1 MTSDR
6 SAKKAAR
13 ARMAAT
19 GEPYSTAR
27 RAVQT
32 GPDRPAALARPP
44 AIDPREHAVHSRHW
58 GVHACH
64 LVGYQGRYSAWITG
78 TDPSDRSQVYGMP
91 SESAG
96 RAFVDAW
103 QATNLLHTPW
113 DERIATIFLLSPSTR
128 NGILYQAA
136 VVNVEDS
143 GIWLAC
149 FDDTANN
156 GGTRTLGQFG
166 DPDEALEDFAAL
178 AERAADRLDSRQAIG
193 KPDLFAGVLRYRA
206 ATIRA
211 DAARA
216 ALGDAIRRHQ
226 PRVGGDDGLHPLW
239 HEAGLPQESLGRVLA
254 GEDWASPQR
263 PVVRPPGSRL
273 PDTPT
278 TTLATRT
285 VDGHRFDLISYLDT
299 AGGRC
304 IAIDRDGRQG
314 ASACDIQVD
323 EQHLANAAMTM
334 ATRGHGTAAIYGRVH
349 ASVTELY
356 AVMKN
361 GERVDWPIYDDPRNA
376 ERYFAVIADSEALAD
391 IVAAA
396 PAGST
401 SLKPFFGMWFSQ
413 PPGPG
418 PRRSR
423 ARGTDAGPGSG
434 RTSSGGMETTQS

>member
-1 MTSDR
+1 MDDAMTSDR

-19 GEPYSTAR
+19 GEPYSAAR
-27 RAVQT
+27 RAVQA
-32 GPDRPAALARPP
+32 GPDRPAPLARPP

-58 GVHACH
+58 GVLACY
-64 LVGYQGRYSAWITG
+64 LVRYQGRYSAWIIG
-78 TDPSDRSQVYGMP
+78 ADPGDRSQVYAMP
-91 SESAG
+91 SEPAG
-96 RAFVDAW
+96 RAFTDGW
-103 QATNLLHTPW
+103 QVMNLLHTPW
-113 DERIATIFLLSPSTR
+113 DERIAHIFLLSPDTR
-128 NGILYQAA
+128 NGILYDAA
-136 VVNVEDS
+136 LVNVEDS

-149 FDDTANN
+149 FDDTAND
-156 GGTRTLGQFG
+156 GGARTLGQFG
-166 DPDEALEDFAAL
+166 DPGEALEQFAAL
-178 AERAADRLDSRQAIG
+178 ADRAADRLGSGQAVG

-206 ATIRA
+206 ATVRA

-226 PRVGGDDGLHPLW
+226 PRADTRDGLRPLW
-239 HEAGLPQESLGRVLA
+239 HEAGLPRESLGRVLA
-254 GEDWASPQR
+254 GQDWAWPQQ

-285 VDGHRFDLISYLDT
+285 VDGHRFDLVSYLDT

-304 IAIDRDGRQG
+304 IAIDRDGRRG

-323 EQHLANAAMTM
+323 EQHLASAAMTM

-356 AVMKN
+356 AIMKN
-361 GERVDWPIYDDPRNA
+361 GERVDWPVYDDPRNQ
-376 ERYFAVIADSEALAD
+376 ERYFAVIADSQALAD

-401 SLKPFFGMWFSQ
+401 SLKPMFGAWFSQ
-413 PPGPG
+413 PPGPS

-423 ARGTDAGPGSG
+423 AR
-434 RTSSGGMETTQS
+434 RH

>member
-1 MTSDR
+1 MTDDR

-27 RAVQT
+27 RAVRA
-32 GPDRPAALARPP
+32 GPDRPVPLARPP

-58 GVHACH
+58 GALGCY
-64 LVGYQGRYSAWITG
+64 LVRYKGRYSAWITSADPG
-78 TDPSDRSQVYGMP
+78 DPSQAYGMP
-91 SESAG
+91 SEAAG
-96 RAFVDAW
+96 RAFTDGW

-113 DERIATIFLLSPSTR
+113 DERIATIFLLSPDTR

-136 VVNVEDS
+136 VVHVEDS

-149 FDDTANN
+149 FDDTAND
-156 GGTRTLGQFG
+156 GCTRTLGHFENMS
-166 DPDEALEDFAAL
+166 EALEQFAAL
-178 AERAADRLDSRQAIG
+178 AEQAAGRLASGQAIG
-193 KPDLFAGVLRYRA
+193 KADLFAGVLRYRA
-206 ATIRA
+206 ATVRA

-216 ALGDAIRRHQ
+216 ALGDAIRRHR
-226 PRVGGDDGLHPLW
+226 PRADGGDGLHPLW

-254 GEDWASPQR
+254 GQDWAWPTQ
-263 PVVRPPGSRL
+263 PVVRPPGARL
-273 PDTPT
+273 PDTPA

-285 VDGHRFDLISYLDT
+285 VDGHRFDLVSYLDT
-299 AGGRC
+299 AGARC
-304 IAIDRDGRQG
+304 IAIDRDGRRD

-376 ERYFAVIADSEALAD
+376 ERYFAVIADSQALAD

-396 PAGST
+396 PTRSW
-401 SLKPFFGMWFSQ
+401 SLKPLFGMWFSK

-418 PRRSR
+418 PKRSR
-423 ARGTDAGPGSG
+423 ARD
-434 RTSSGGMETTQS
+434 R

>member
-1 MTSDR
+1 MDDAMTSDR

-32 GPDRPAALARPP
+32 GPDRPAPLARPP

-58 GVHACH
+58 GALACY
-64 LVGYQGRYSAWITG
+64 LVRYQGRYSAWITSANP
-78 TDPSDRSQVYGMP
+78 DHQSQAYPMP
-91 SESAG
+91 SEPAG
-96 RAFVDAW
+96 RAFVDGW
-103 QATNLLHTPW
+103 QATNLLHIPW
-113 DERIATIFLLSPSTR
+113 DERIASIFLLSKSTR
-128 NGILYQAA
+128 NGILYDAA
-136 VVNVEDS
+136 VVHVQDS

-149 FDDTANN
+149 FDDTAND
-156 GGTRTLGQFG
+156 GGTHTLSQFG
-166 DPDEALEDFAAL
+166 ELGEALEEFAAL
-178 AERAADRLDSRQAIG
+178 ADRAADRVENTQGID
-193 KPDLFAGVLRYRA
+193 KPDLVAGVLRYRA
-206 ATIRA
+206 ATVRA
-211 DAARA
+211 DGARA

-226 PRVGGDDGLHPLW
+226 PRADGGDGLAPLW
-239 HEAGLPQESLGRVLA
+239 HEAGLPRESLGRVLA
-254 GEDWASPQR
+254 GQDWAWPQR
-263 PVVRPPGSRL
+263 PVVRPPGARL

-285 VDGHRFDLISYLDT
+285 VDGHHFALVSYLDT

-304 IAIDRDGRQG
+304 IAIDRDGRWHG
-314 ASACDIQVD
+314 EVRDIQVD
-323 EQHLANAAMTM
+323 EQHLASAAMTM
-334 ATRGHGTAAIYGRVH
+334 ATRGRGTAAIYGRVH
-349 ASVTELY
+349 DSVTELY

-361 GERVDWPIYDDPRNA
+361 GERVDWPIYDDPRNQ

-401 SLKPFFGMWFSQ
+401 SLKPLFGIWFSP

-418 PRRSR
+418 RNRSR
-423 ARGTDAGPGSG
+423 ARG
-434 RTSSGGMETTQS
+434 RR